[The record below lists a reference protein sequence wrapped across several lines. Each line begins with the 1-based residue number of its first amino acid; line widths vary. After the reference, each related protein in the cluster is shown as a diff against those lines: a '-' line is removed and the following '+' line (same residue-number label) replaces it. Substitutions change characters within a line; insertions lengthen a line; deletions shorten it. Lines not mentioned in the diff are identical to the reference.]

1 MIVRL
6 LRGFAKVWTWLVGL
20 FWLGNL
26 AFTWYY
32 EGFGRVMEL
41 HSPFNVI
48 YYLAVIATLSP
59 AIGAYMLADR
69 LETRRRQHARNKPA
83 ERA

>member
-6 LRGFAKVWTWLVGL
+6 LRIFAVVWSAPVAL

-32 EGFGRVMEL
+32 EGFGKVQEL
-41 HSPFNVI
+41 LSPFNVV
-48 YYLAVIATLSP
+48 YYLVVIVTLLP

-69 LETRRRQHARNKPA
+69 LEARRRQHAKHEPTA
-83 ERA
+83 